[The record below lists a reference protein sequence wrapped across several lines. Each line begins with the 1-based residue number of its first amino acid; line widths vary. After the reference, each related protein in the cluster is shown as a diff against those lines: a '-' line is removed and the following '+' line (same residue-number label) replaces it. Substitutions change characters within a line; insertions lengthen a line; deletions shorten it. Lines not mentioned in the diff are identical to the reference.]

1 MKKLP
6 AFLAWRFMRI
16 MDFSLSRYSLTYFSA
31 RLNCSL
37 RTVLRFFLRVRA
49 AVARRALISSRV
61 FLFLR
66 RDSGTGAGAP
76 DVFALGIV
84 IGLDC
89 LDKCEGQEEHVECK
103 ACMAKTSIP

>member
-6 AFLAWRFMRI
+6 LFLAWRFMR
-16 MDFSLSRYSLTYFSA
+16 MLLFSLSRYSFTYFSA

-37 RTVLRFFLRVRA
+37 RTVLRFFLRVAA
-49 AVARRALISSRV
+49 AVARLAATSSWV

-76 DVFALGIV
+76 LVFALGMV
-84 IGLDC
+84 L
-89 LDKCEGQEEHVECK
+89 
-103 ACMAKTSIP
+103 